1 MTIFKKRAF
10 WLAALLT
17 FICSVLGSF
26 LAKLPYLSLIG
37 ALVLSLLL
45 GIAFQ
50 SFPQTINKA
59 CSGIGF
65 ISNKFLRLGII
76 LLGFKLNLITLAN
89 AGIKTIIL
97 SIIVVSGMITL
108 AYYLCKKFGAE
119 YELAILTACGCGICG
134 EAAVM
139 GVSSLIETTIVE
151 SRRDTAVIAFP
162 IVQVVGTGFTLV
174 INFVSTNI

>member
-59 CSGIGF
+59 SSGIGF

-108 AYYLCKKFGAE
+108 TYYLCKKFGAE
-119 YELAILTACGCGICG
+119 SELAILTACGCGI
-134 EAAVM
+134 
-139 GVSSLIETTIVE
+139 
-151 SRRDTAVIAFP
+151 
-162 IVQVVGTGFTLV
+162 
-174 INFVSTNI
+174 